1 MVEIRV
7 FIEGGVPPIDSRP
20 DLADIFD
27 NSNRLRESFQKLL
40 SRGIQD
46 NNRIKI
52 IADTQ
57 GGFPNTV
64 KKFKNSALKS
74 CLLIDLDAPP
84 SEKNNRIIELK
95 LEEHQENTFF
105 MIQTMETW
113 ILSQLNVIENCFEG
127 MKIND
132 TDLQEDTRIKGL
144 DLLLISK
151 PDKLLNTLMIENFE
165 QEKRGKKK
173 PLKYGKLKNSYLM
186 IEKLDINQLKI
197 DFEDVKNLLDRI
209 NQFQT

>member
-1 MVEIRV
+1 MVKIRV
-7 FIEGGVPPIDSRP
+7 FIEGGLPEVDNRP

-57 GGFPNTV
+57 GGYPSTI
-64 KKFKNSALKS
+64 KSFKNANRKS

-84 SEKNNRIIELK
+84 SEKINRINELK
-95 LEEHQENTFF
+95 LQEYQEDTFF

-113 ILSQLNVIENCFEG
+113 ILSQLQVIEECFEG
-127 MKIND
+127 MKKNN
-132 TDLQEDTRIKGL
+132 TDLREDDRIKGH

-151 PDKLLNTLMIENFE
+151 PDKLLNSLMIENFE
-165 QEKRGKKK
+165 QEKRGQRK

-186 IEKLDINQLKI
+186 IENLDINQLKA
-197 DFEDVKNLLDRI
+197 DFEDVENLLLRI
-209 NQFQT
+209 NQ

>member
-1 MVEIRV
+1 
-7 FIEGGVPPIDSRP
+7 
-20 DLADIFD
+20 
-27 NSNRLRESFQKLL
+27 
-40 SRGIQD
+40 
-46 NNRIKI
+46 
-52 IADTQ
+52 
-57 GGFPNTV
+57 
-64 KKFKNSALKS
+64 
-74 CLLIDLDAPP
+74 
-84 SEKNNRIIELK
+84 
-95 LEEHQENTFF
+95 

>member
-7 FIEGGVPPIDSRP
+7 FIEGGVPEADNRP
-20 DLADIFD
+20 ELADIFD

-57 GGFPNTV
+57 GGYPSTIKSF
-64 KKFKNSALKS
+64 KKANSKS

-84 SEKNNRIIELK
+84 SEKNNRMNELK
-95 LEEHQENTFF
+95 LQEYQEDTFF

-113 ILSQLNVIENCFEG
+113 ILSQLQVMEECFEG
-127 MKIND
+127 MKTND
-132 TDLQEDTRIKGL
+132 TDLREDNRIKGH

-151 PDKLLNTLMIENFE
+151 PDKLLNSLMIENFE
-165 QEKRGKKK
+165 QEKRGQRK

-186 IEKLDINQLKI
+186 IEKLDINQLKA
-197 DFEDVKNLLDRI
+197 DFEDVEKLLLRI
-209 NQFQT
+209 NQ